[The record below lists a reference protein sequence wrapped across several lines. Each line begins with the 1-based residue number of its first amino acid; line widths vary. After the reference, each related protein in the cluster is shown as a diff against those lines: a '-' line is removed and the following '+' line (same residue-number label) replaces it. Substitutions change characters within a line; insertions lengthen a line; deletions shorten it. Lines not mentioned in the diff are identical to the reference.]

1 MAVPVIGVD
10 DGQRHHLHID
20 RPSRVLA
27 CCCWPDLVVH
37 LGDNAMTTEISSRKM
52 LEELIDS
59 CETLEHYLDAVWA
72 QRAQTTPASSTGW
85 PYQASAGIEQP
96 SKLRKIK

>member
-1 MAVPVIGVD
+1 
-10 DGQRHHLHID
+10 
-20 RPSRVLA
+20 
-27 CCCWPDLVVH
+27 
-37 LGDNAMTTEISSRKM
+37 MTTEISSRKM
-52 LEELIDS
+52 LEELIES

-85 PYQASAGIEQP
+85 PYQPSEGVEQP

>member
-1 MAVPVIGVD
+1 
-10 DGQRHHLHID
+10 
-20 RPSRVLA
+20 
-27 CCCWPDLVVH
+27 
-37 LGDNAMTTEISSRKM
+37 M

-85 PYQASAGIEQP
+85 PYRASSGVEQP
-96 SKLRKIK
+96 SKLRNIK